1 MGTSQS
7 TIDFLLD
14 QMSLA
19 GTITAKRMFGEYGL
33 YLDGKF
39 VAVAC
44 DDQLFVKPTAGGRRH
59 IGTPTEAPPY
69 PQAKPWF
76 LVDGDGIENREWL
89 AQLLRITA
97 AELPIKPARPRKAA
111 AQPHQ
116 NKQERQC

>member
-7 TIDFLLD
+7 TIDFLID
-14 QMSLA
+14 QMSKA
-19 GTITAKRMFGEYGL
+19 GPITAKRMFGEYGL
-33 YLDGKF
+33 YLGAQF

-44 DDQLFVKPTAGGRRH
+44 DDQLFIKPTPAGRAF

-76 LVDGDGIENREWL
+76 VIDGDLVEDRDWL

-97 AELPIKPARPRKAA
+97 ADLPVKPPKPKKAKPAAV
-111 AQPHQ
+111 
-116 NKQERQC
+116 